1 MSQMLSPALTIE
13 QLYNA
18 HPLPLRRY
26 LDRLVHDRETAEDL
40 CHETFIKALR
50 HWSDLDQTTGGR
62 SWLYR
67 IATNPAYDHL
77 RRQRR
82 VAITPLTDEH
92 EMSMHAP
99 ALESQFADAEP
110 VW

>member
-50 HWSDLDQTTGGR
+50 HWSDCDQAASAR

-67 IATNPAYDHL
+67 IATNTAYDHL

-82 VAITPLTDEH
+82 VAITTLTDEH
-92 EMSMHAP
+92 ETSVCAP
-99 ALESQFADAEP
+99 ALET
-110 VW
+110 